1 MASSSGPISPTSLEM
16 FKPEVEELNPS
27 KLLLLSNHQ
36 EGMLYPTILG
46 SLELLSFKRE
56 RSLSLQ
62 KDKVCLLHQESQL
75 LKLRGTGTDTTD
87 VLLKQPMATS
97 VNCCHDGIFT
107 IWEQD
112 RMLKT
117 STAPILTESTGSLA
131 TRLMS
136 IPRLTL
142 SIGTQVAM
150 RLFRLGF
157 RLARYSLRVTI
168 LKAQEGLLLIPD
180 LLRAHPAEPLV
191 QDRVVEPILA
201 IEPLP
206 LV

>member
-1 MASSSGPISPTSLEM
+1 MASLSGPISPTSLEM
-16 FKPEVEELNPS
+16 FKPGVEELNPS

-36 EGMLYPTILG
+36 EGMLYPTTLG

-75 LKLRGTGTDTTD
+75 LKLRGTGTDTID

-97 VNCCHDGIFT
+97 VNCFHDGIFT

-117 STAPILTESTGSLA
+117 STAPILTESSGSLA

-157 RLARYSLRVTI
+157 RLVRYSLRVTI

>member
-16 FKPEVEELNPS
+16 FKPGVEELNPS

-191 QDRVVEPILA
+191 QDRAVEPILA
-201 IEPLP
+201 IEPPP

>member
-1 MASSSGPISPTSLEM
+1 MASLSGPISPTSLEM
-16 FKPEVEELNPS
+16 FKPGVEELNPS

-36 EGMLYPTILG
+36 EGMLYPITLG

-117 STAPILTESTGSLA
+117 STAPILTESSGSLA

-157 RLARYSLRVTI
+157 RLVRYSLRVTI

>member
-1 MASSSGPISPTSLEM
+1 MASSSGPISPTSLEI
-16 FKPEVEELNPS
+16 FKPGVEELNPS

-107 IWEQD
+107 IWEPD

-117 STAPILTESTGSLA
+117 NMAPILTESTGSLA

>member
-1 MASSSGPISPTSLEM
+1 MASLSGPISPISPEM
-16 FKPEVEELNPS
+16 FKPGVEEFNPS

-36 EGMLYPTILG
+36 EGLLYPTILG

-56 RSLSLQ
+56 RSLNLQ
-62 KDKVCLLHQESQL
+62 RDKVCLLHQESQL
-75 LKLRGTGTDTTD
+75 LKLRGTGIDTTD
-87 VLLKQPMATS
+87 VLLKQPMAIS
-97 VNCCHDGIFT
+97 VNCCHDGTFT
-107 IWEQD
+107 TWEQD
-112 RMLKT
+112 LMPKT
-117 STAPILTESTGSLA
+117 NTAPTLTESSGSLV
-131 TRLMS
+131 TRLIL

-142 SIGTQVAM
+142 SIGIQVAM

-157 RLARYSLRVTI
+157 RLARYSLKVTI

-180 LLRAHPAEPLV
+180 LLRAHPLEPLV

-201 IEPLP
+201 IEPPP

>member
-1 MASSSGPISPTSLEM
+1 MASSSGPISPTSLEI
-16 FKPEVEELNPS
+16 FKPGVKELNPS

-36 EGMLYPTILG
+36 EGMLYPTTLG
-46 SLELLSFKRE
+46 SRELPNSRREKSF
-56 RSLSLQ
+56 SLH
-62 KDKVCLLHQESQL
+62 KDKECLLPMESQL
-75 LKLRGTGTDTTD
+75 HSKRDIGTDTTD
-87 VLLKQPMATS
+87 VPLKHLMAS
-97 VNCCHDGIFT
+97 RSSYCPDGIFT
-107 IWEQD
+107 IWEPD

-117 STAPILTESTGSLA
+117 SMAPILTESTGSLA

>member
-16 FKPEVEELNPS
+16 FKPGVEELNPS

-56 RSLSLQ
+56 RRLSLQ

-87 VLLKQPMATS
+87 VLLKQPMATC

-112 RMLKT
+112 RILKT
-117 STAPILTESTGSLA
+117 SMAPILTESTGSLA
-131 TRLMS
+131 ARLMS

>member
-1 MASSSGPISPTSLEM
+1 MASLSGPISPTSLEM
-16 FKPEVEELNPS
+16 FKPGVEELNPS

-36 EGMLYPTILG
+36 EGMLYPTTLG

-75 LKLRGTGTDTTD
+75 LKLRDTGTDTTD
-87 VLLKQPMATS
+87 VLLKQPMAIS

-117 STAPILTESTGSLA
+117 STAPILTESSGSLA

-157 RLARYSLRVTI
+157 RLVRYSLRVTI

>member
-1 MASSSGPISPTSLEM
+1 MASSSGPISPTSLEI
-16 FKPEVEELNPS
+16 FKPGVEELNPS

-87 VLLKQPMATS
+87 VLLKQPTATS
-97 VNCCHDGIFT
+97 VNRCHDGIFT
-107 IWEQD
+107 IWEPD

-117 STAPILTESTGSLA
+117 SMAPILTESTGSLA

>member
-1 MASSSGPISPTSLEM
+1 MASLSGPISPTSLEM
-16 FKPEVEELNPS
+16 FKPGVEELNPS

-36 EGMLYPTILG
+36 EGMLYPTTLG

-75 LKLRGTGTDTTD
+75 LKLRGTGTDTID

-117 STAPILTESTGSLA
+117 STAPILTESSGSLA

-157 RLARYSLRVTI
+157 RLVRYSLRVTI

>member
-16 FKPEVEELNPS
+16 FKPGVEELNPS

-56 RSLSLQ
+56 RSFSLQ

-107 IWEQD
+107 IWEPD

-117 STAPILTESTGSLA
+117 SMAPILTESTGSLA

>member
-1 MASSSGPISPTSLEM
+1 MASLSGPISPTSLEM
-16 FKPEVEELNPS
+16 FKPGVEELNPS

-36 EGMLYPTILG
+36 EGMLYPTTLG

-117 STAPILTESTGSLA
+117 STAPILTESSGSLA

-157 RLARYSLRVTI
+157 RLVRYSLRVTI

>member
-1 MASSSGPISPTSLEM
+1 MASSSGPISPTSLEI
-16 FKPEVEELNPS
+16 FKPGVEELNPS

-107 IWEQD
+107 IWEPD

-117 STAPILTESTGSLA
+117 SMAPILTESTGSLA

-150 RLFRLGF
+150 RRFRLGF

-191 QDRVVEPILA
+191 QNRVVEPILA

>member
-1 MASSSGPISPTSLEM
+1 MASSSGPISPTNLEM
-16 FKPEVEELNPS
+16 FKPGVEELNPS

>member
-16 FKPEVEELNPS
+16 FKPGVEELNPS

-56 RSLSLQ
+56 RRLSLQ

-117 STAPILTESTGSLA
+117 SMAPILTESTGSLA
-131 TRLMS
+131 SRLMS

>member
-1 MASSSGPISPTSLEM
+1 MASSSGPISPTSLEI
-16 FKPEVEELNPS
+16 FKPGVEELNPS

-75 LKLRGTGTDTTD
+75 LKLRGTGTNTTD

-107 IWEQD
+107 IWEPD

-117 STAPILTESTGSLA
+117 SMAPILTESTGSLA

>member
-16 FKPEVEELNPS
+16 FKPGVEELNPS

-117 STAPILTESTGSLA
+117 SMAPILTESTGSLA

>member
-16 FKPEVEELNPS
+16 FKPGVEELNPS

-56 RSLSLQ
+56 RRLSLQ

-87 VLLKQPMATS
+87 VLLKQPMATC

-117 STAPILTESTGSLA
+117 SMAPILTESTGSLA
-131 TRLMS
+131 ARLMS

>member
-16 FKPEVEELNPS
+16 FKPGVEELNPS

-157 RLARYSLRVTI
+157 RLARYSLRVTM

>member
-1 MASSSGPISPTSLEM
+1 MASSSGPISPTSLEI
-16 FKPEVEELNPS
+16 FKPGVEELNPS

>member
-1 MASSSGPISPTSLEM
+1 MASSSGPISPTSLEI
-16 FKPEVEELNPS
+16 FKPGVEELNPS

-97 VNCCHDGIFT
+97 VTCCHDGIFT
-107 IWEQD
+107 IWEPD

-117 STAPILTESTGSLA
+117 SMAPILTESTGSLA

>member
-1 MASSSGPISPTSLEM
+1 MASLSGPISPTSLEM

-36 EGMLYPTILG
+36 EGMLYPTTLG

-75 LKLRGTGTDTTD
+75 LKLRGTGTDTID

-117 STAPILTESTGSLA
+117 STAPILTESSGSLA

-157 RLARYSLRVTI
+157 RLVRYSLRVTI

>member
-1 MASSSGPISPTSLEM
+1 MASLSGPISPTSLEM
-16 FKPEVEELNPS
+16 FKPGVEELNPS

-36 EGMLYPTILG
+36 EGMLYPTTLG
-46 SLELLSFKRE
+46 SLELLNFKRE

-75 LKLRGTGTDTTD
+75 LKLRGTGTDTID

-97 VNCCHDGIFT
+97 ANCCHDGIFT

-117 STAPILTESTGSLA
+117 STAPILTESSGSLA

-157 RLARYSLRVTI
+157 RLVRYSLRVTI

>member
-16 FKPEVEELNPS
+16 FKPGVEELNPS

-56 RSLSLQ
+56 RRLSLQ

-87 VLLKQPMATS
+87 VLLKQPMATC

-117 STAPILTESTGSLA
+117 SMAPILTESTGSLA
-131 TRLMS
+131 ARLMS

-157 RLARYSLRVTI
+157 RLVRYSLRVTI

>member
-1 MASSSGPISPTSLEM
+1 MASLSGPISPTSLEM
-16 FKPEVEELNPS
+16 FKPGVEELNPS

-36 EGMLYPTILG
+36 EGMLYPTTLG

-75 LKLRGTGTDTTD
+75 LKLRGTGTDTID

-97 VNCCHDGIFT
+97 ANCCHDGIFT

-117 STAPILTESTGSLA
+117 STAPILTESSGSLA

-157 RLARYSLRVTI
+157 RLVRYSLRVTI

>member
-1 MASSSGPISPTSLEM
+1 
-16 FKPEVEELNPS
+16 
-27 KLLLLSNHQ
+27 
-36 EGMLYPTILG
+36 
-46 SLELLSFKRE
+46 
-56 RSLSLQ
+56 
-62 KDKVCLLHQESQL
+62 
-75 LKLRGTGTDTTD
+75 
-87 VLLKQPMATS
+87 MATS

>member
-16 FKPEVEELNPS
+16 FKPGVEELNPS

-56 RSLSLQ
+56 RRLSLQ

-87 VLLKQPMATS
+87 VLLKQPMATC

-117 STAPILTESTGSLA
+117 SMAPILTESTGSLA
-131 TRLMS
+131 ARLMS

-201 IEPLP
+201 LEPLP

>member
-16 FKPEVEELNPS
+16 FKPGVEELNPS

-107 IWEQD
+107 IWEPD

-117 STAPILTESTGSLA
+117 SMAPILTESTGSLA

>member
-16 FKPEVEELNPS
+16 FKPGVEELNPS

-136 IPRLTL
+136 IPRLTF

-157 RLARYSLRVTI
+157 RLARYSLRVTM

>member
-16 FKPEVEELNPS
+16 FKPGVEELNPS

>member
-16 FKPEVEELNPS
+16 FKPGVEELNPS

-56 RSLSLQ
+56 RRLSLQ

>member
-16 FKPEVEELNPS
+16 FKPGVEELNPS

-46 SLELLSFKRE
+46 SLELLSFKKE

>member
-1 MASSSGPISPTSLEM
+1 MASLSGPISPTNLEM
-16 FKPEVEELNPS
+16 FKPGVEELNPS

-56 RSLSLQ
+56 RSLNLQ
-62 KDKVCLLHQESQL
+62 RDKVCLLHQESQL

-87 VLLKQPMATS
+87 VPLKQPMATS

-107 IWEQD
+107 ILEQD
-112 RMLKT
+112 RMPKT
-117 STAPILTESTGSLA
+117 SMAPTLTESTGSLV

-136 IPRLTL
+136 IPRLTF

-180 LLRAHPAEPLV
+180 LLHAHPVEPLV
-191 QDRVVEPILA
+191 QDRAVEPILA

>member
-1 MASSSGPISPTSLEM
+1 MASSSGPISPTSLEI
-16 FKPEVEELNPS
+16 FKPGVEELNPS

-107 IWEQD
+107 IWEPD

-117 STAPILTESTGSLA
+117 SMAPILTESTGSLA

>member
-1 MASSSGPISPTSLEM
+1 MASLSGPISPTSLEM
-16 FKPEVEELNPS
+16 FKPGVEEFNPS

-36 EGMLYPTILG
+36 EELLYPTILG

-56 RSLSLQ
+56 RSLNLQ
-62 KDKVCLLHQESQL
+62 RDKVCLLHQESQL

-87 VLLKQPMATS
+87 VLLKQPMAIS
-97 VNCCHDGIFT
+97 VNCFHDGTFT
-107 IWEQD
+107 TLEQD

-117 STAPILTESTGSLA
+117 STAPTLTESSGSLV
-131 TRLMS
+131 TRLIL

-142 SIGTQVAM
+142 SIGIQVAM

-157 RLARYSLRVTI
+157 RLARYSLKVTI

-180 LLRAHPAEPLV
+180 LLRVHPIEPLV
-191 QDRVVEPILA
+191 QDRVVEPTLA

>member
-1 MASSSGPISPTSLEM
+1 MASLSGPISPTSLEM

-36 EGMLYPTILG
+36 EGMLYPTTLG

-56 RSLSLQ
+56 KSLSLQ

-75 LKLRGTGTDTTD
+75 LKLRGTGTDTID

-117 STAPILTESTGSLA
+117 STAPILTESSGSLA

-157 RLARYSLRVTI
+157 RLVRYSLRVTI

>member
-16 FKPEVEELNPS
+16 FKPGVEELNPS

-56 RSLSLQ
+56 RRLSLQ

-87 VLLKQPMATS
+87 VLLKQPMATC

-117 STAPILTESTGSLA
+117 SMAPILTESTGSLA
-131 TRLMS
+131 ARLMS

-191 QDRVVEPILA
+191 QNRVVEPILA